1 MNNVKGMSAKDAVF
15 ILEQLGMKAILDGHG
30 KIRSQSVQPGSRIDL
45 GQEIT
50 LRLSEKG

>member
-1 MNNVKGMSAKDAVF
+1 MGMNARDAVY
-15 ILEQLGMKAILDGHG
+15 ILEQLGMSIRLQGHG
-30 KIRSQSVQPGSRIDL
+30 KVRSQSVDPGSRVSK